1 MRENLTQNGVA
12 ARFKSDRAV
21 ATARRLRKTMSPAER
36 LLWFELR
43 RLRLDGS
50 HFRRQAPMGPFVVDF
65 LCHGAKLVIEIDGG
79 AHETPD
85 VAAND
90 AQRQRWIEGRGY
102 RVLRFSNAD
111 VLHNPLAVAER
122 IFAHARLR
130 RVA

>member
-1 MRENLTQNGVA
+1 
-12 ARFKSDRAV
+12 
-21 ATARRLRKTMSPAER
+21 
-36 LLWFELR
+36 
-43 RLRLDGS
+43 
-50 HFRRQAPMGPFVVDF
+50 MGPFVVDF

-79 AHETPD
+79 AHEAPD